1 MNKLTI
7 LNSII
12 ILLNSF
18 LPFGFTGNLNSSA
31 ENVQKAI
38 VYAIPEGEKID
49 DIFKDDDTSRVIK
62 KVLIDAQEVD
72 CYGARLSN
80 IPTNTSYLGKQRPL
94 EHTEIGSFVS
104 FDMTD
109 AAEIKFTL
117 PDGVKAKD
125 IRIRPSSKNIK
136 AKVKNKVVS
145 FTIPQAGQYSVEID
159 GRHNI

>member
-31 ENVQKAI
+31 ENVKKAI
-38 VYAIPEGEKID
+38 VYAVPEGKKID

-72 CYGARLSN
+72 CYGARLSKT
-80 IPTNTSYLGKQRPL
+80 PTNVAYTGKQRPL

-109 AAEIKFTL
+109 DTEIKINL
-117 PDGVKAKD
+117 PAGVK
-125 IRIRPSSKNIK
+125 
-136 AKVKNKVVS
+136 
-145 FTIPQAGQYSVEID
+145 
-159 GRHNI
+159 GR